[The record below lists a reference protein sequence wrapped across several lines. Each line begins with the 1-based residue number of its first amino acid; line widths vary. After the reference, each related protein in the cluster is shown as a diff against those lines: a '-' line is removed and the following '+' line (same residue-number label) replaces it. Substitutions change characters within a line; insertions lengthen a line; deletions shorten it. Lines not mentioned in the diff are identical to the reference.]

1 MRLKIEMKRQLDQRL
16 TQLKK
21 GKNAEPVTLDRFRQ
35 LLKQELQQDDSRKLA
50 LHALIERITAYPD
63 RKMEVDFR
71 LGESEKETAGE
82 DKNYPRQ
89 STYPLR
95 DLNPRYQRERLVSLT
110 WLDEEGIKI

>member
-1 MRLKIEMKRQLDQRL
+1 M
-16 TQLKK
+16 
-21 GKNAEPVTLDRFRQ
+21 TLDRFRQ

-71 LGESEKETAGE
+71 IREREKKAADG
-82 DKNYPRQ
+82 DNYYPHQ